1 MHIPDGKREN
11 FEATRRLTERYGF
24 LQVMEALTLLAQAQG
39 EAAAAAGDRGDAE
52 VWAAYQ
58 RALAAAV
65 EKGTAASKKLWGR

>member
-1 MHIPDGKREN
+1 
-11 FEATRRLTERYGF
+11 
-24 LQVMEALTLLAQAQG
+24 MEALTLLAQAQG